1 MDMHCKAD
9 PFSAMHHWRDTVVI
23 FLHFSLRDALKTKRG
38 SKEKSKSGR
47 DGVEEPA
54 RRPLGRAKLCL
65 QFWKL
70 FAGLPL
76 HDKDGPASDLASG

>member
-1 MDMHCKAD
+1 M
-9 PFSAMHHWRDTVVI
+9 VVI
-23 FLHFSLRDALKTKRG
+23 FLCLSLGDALKTKRG

-65 QFWKL
+65 QDWRL
-70 FAGLPL
+70 LAGLSLPREN
-76 HDKDGPASDLASG
+76 GPASDLASG